1 MNNNDFTKVWL
12 PVDHRLLGDGPQAS
26 PFFILGEKYA
36 AAIHNAAGATPVLL
50 PMASPEDVE
59 RYLPWMDGVMLTGSP
74 ANVHSR
80 HYGREIA
87 DPSLPLDERRDSL
100 TLALVRACVTHGVP
114 LLGVCRGIQEINVA
128 MGGSLFQGVQNQPGY
143 MDHREDKTKSFAE
156 QYAPA
161 HPVHLVEGTAIR
173 EWAGTDTVMVN
184 SLHGQAIDQLAPGL
198 RPVAHAPDGL
208 VEAVEVAGANTFAL
222 AVQWHPEWRPHETP
236 FYAAIFAAFGRAC
249 EARRQARAAHLQRNA
264 LPEVIP

>member
-1 MNNNDFTKVWL
+1 MNNDFTKVWL
-12 PVDHRLLGDGPQAS
+12 PVDHRQLGDGPQAS

-36 AAIHNAAGATPVLL
+36 AAVQTAAGATPVLL
-50 PMASPEDVE
+50 PMAGAEDVD

-80 HYGREIA
+80 HYGRDVA
-87 DPSLPLDERRDSL
+87 DPALPLDERRDSV
-100 TLALVRACVTHGVP
+100 TLALVRACVAQGVP

-128 MGGSLFQGVQNQPGY
+128 LGGTLFQGVQNQPGY
-143 MDHREDKTKSFAE
+143 LDHREDKTRSFAE

-161 HPVHLVEGTAIR
+161 HPVRLVEGTALR
-173 EWAGTDTVMVN
+173 AWAGSDTAMVN
-184 SLHGQAIDQLAPGL
+184 SLPGQAIEHLAPGL
-198 RPVAHAPDGL
+198 RPVAYAPDGL
-208 VEAVEVAGANTFAL
+208 VEAVEIEGASTFAL

-236 FYAAIFAAFGRAC
+236 FYAAIFAAFGKAC
-249 EARRQARAAHLQRNA
+249 DARRLARAHREA

>member
-1 MNNNDFTKVWL
+1 MNNDFTKVWL
-12 PVDHRLLGDGPQAS
+12 PVDHRQLGDGPQAS

-36 AAIHNAAGATPVLL
+36 AAVQTAAGATPVLL
-50 PMASPEDVE
+50 PMAGAEDVD

-80 HYGREIA
+80 HYGRDVA
-87 DPSLPLDERRDSL
+87 DPALPLDERRDSV
-100 TLALVRACVTHGVP
+100 TLALVRACVAQGVP

-128 MGGSLFQGVQNQPGY
+128 LGGTLFQGVQNQPGY
-143 MDHREDKTKSFAE
+143 LDHREDKTRSFAE

-161 HPVHLVEGTAIR
+161 HPVRLVEGTALR
-173 EWAGTDTVMVN
+173 AWAGSETAMVN
-184 SLHGQAIDQLAPGL
+184 SLHGQAIEHLAPGL
-198 RPVAHAPDGL
+198 RPVAYAPDGL
-208 VEAVEVAGANTFAL
+208 VEAVEIEGASTFAL

-236 FYAAIFAAFGRAC
+236 FYAAIFAAFGKAC
-249 EARRQARAAHLQRNA
+249 DARRLARAHREA